1 MLMKRHN
8 FNAIRTSHYPNDPRF
23 CQLCDEYGFF
33 VVAEADVEAHGPWM
47 LYYQDGSDQTRGDRW
62 NERIADHPDF
72 VEPICDRVRRCVQR
86 DKNRPCVV
94 IWSMGNESA
103 YGRAFEEAL
112 DSSIRRSIRASDGRS
127 SAMRSVLSSARPIVH
142 VAENESMRMDD
153 NGVNVAEQET
163 ELIRN
168 TYQMQ
173 YTMDAINGKITLL
186 RTLIRGQ

>member
-1 MLMKRHN
+1 MAGYLFSNSMLMLERAMDFQWTK
-8 FNAIRTSHYPNDPRF
+8 FNAISDNI
-23 CQLCDEYGFF
+23 
-33 VVAEADVEAHGPWM
+33 VNAETPGYKAKYV
-47 LYYQDGSDQTRGDRW
+47 T
-62 NERIADHPDF
+62 
-72 VEPICDRVRRCVQR
+72 
-86 DKNRPCVV
+86 
-94 IWSMGNESA
+94 
-103 YGRAFEEAL
+103 FEEAL
-112 DSSIRRSIRASDGRS
+112 DSSIRRSIRAGDGRS
-127 SAMRSVLSSARPIVH
+127 SAMRSALSSARPVVH